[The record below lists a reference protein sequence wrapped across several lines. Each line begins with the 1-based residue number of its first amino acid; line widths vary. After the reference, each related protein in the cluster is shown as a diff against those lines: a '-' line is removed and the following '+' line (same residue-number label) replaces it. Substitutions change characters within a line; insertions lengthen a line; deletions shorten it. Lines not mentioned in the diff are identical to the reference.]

1 MNLNATLFAQMVVFF
16 ILWWVVAKFVWPP
29 LIKALDERAAKVAE
43 GLAAA
48 EKGKVDLD
56 LATKRADQA
65 LAQAKSEG
73 TQRIAEAEKRA
84 QQSAEEI
91 KQNAQTE
98 AARIIAQA
106 KSEAEQQVIRARDV
120 LRNEVAVLAV
130 KGAEQILRREVDP
143 KAHAALL
150 DQLKAEL

>member
-29 LIKALDERAAKVAE
+29 LVKALDERAAKVAD

-48 EKGKVDLD
+48 EKGKADLD
-56 LATKRADQA
+56 LATKRAEQA
-65 LAQAKSEG
+65 LSEARNEG

-84 QQSAEEI
+84 QMSADEI
-91 KQNAQTE
+91 KANAQAE

-106 KSEAEQQVIRARDV
+106 KAEADQQVSRARDG
-120 LRNEVAVLAV
+120 LRIEVAALAV
-130 KGAEQILRREVDP
+130 KGAEQILRREVDA
-143 KAHAALL
+143 KAHASLL

>member
-65 LAQAKSEG
+65 LAEAKSEG

-91 KQNAQTE
+91 KQNAQAE

-106 KSEAEQQVIRARDV
+106 KSEAEQQVIRAREV

>member
-29 LIKALDERAAKVAE
+29 LVKALDERAIKIAD

-48 EKGKVDLD
+48 DKSKADLEI
-56 LATKRADQA
+56 ATKRADQA
-65 LAQAKSEG
+65 LAEAKNEG
-73 TQRIAEAEKRA
+73 AQRIAEAEKKA
-84 QQSAEEI
+84 QISAEEI
-91 KQNAQTE
+91 KSNAQNE

-106 KSEAEQQVIRARDV
+106 KSEAEQQVIRARDT
-120 LRNEVAVLAV
+120 LRNEVAALAV
-130 KGAEQILRREVDP
+130 KGAEQILRREVD
-143 KAHAALL
+143 KNVHSSLL

>member
-1 MNLNATLFAQMVVFF
+1 VNLNATLFAQMVVFF

-29 LIKALDERAAKVAE
+29 LVKALDERAAKVAD

-48 EKGKVDLD
+48 EKGRADLES
-56 LATKRADQA
+56 ATKRADQA
-65 LAQAKSEG
+65 LSEARNEG

-84 QQSAEEI
+84 QMSADEI
-91 KQNAQTE
+91 KANAQAE

-106 KSEAEQQVIRARDV
+106 KAEADQQVARARDG
-120 LRNEVAVLAV
+120 LRIEVAALAV
-130 KGAEQILRREVDP
+130 KGAEQILRREVDA
-143 KAHAALL
+143 KAHASLL

>member
-65 LAQAKSEG
+65 LAEAKSEG

-120 LRNEVAVLAV
+120 LRNEVAALAV

>member
-29 LIKALDERAAKVAE
+29 LIKALDERAAKVAD

-65 LAQAKSEG
+65 LAEAKNEG

-130 KGAEQILRREVDP
+130 KGAEQILRHEVDP

>member
-1 MNLNATLFAQMVVFF
+1 MVVFF

-29 LIKALDERAAKVAE
+29 LIKALDERAAKVAD

-65 LAQAKSEG
+65 LAEAKSEG

-91 KQNAQTE
+91 KQNAQAE

-120 LRNEVAVLAV
+120 LRNEVAVSAI

>member
-29 LIKALDERAAKVAE
+29 LIKALDERAAKVAD

-65 LAQAKSEG
+65 LAEAKNEG

-143 KAHAALL
+143 KANAALL

>member
-16 ILWWVVAKFVWPP
+16 LLWWVVAKFVWPP
-29 LIKALDERAAKVAE
+29 LIKALDERAAKVAD

-65 LAQAKSEG
+65 LAEAKNEG

>member
-1 MNLNATLFAQMVVFF
+1 MVVFF

-65 LAQAKSEG
+65 LAEAKSEG

-91 KQNAQTE
+91 KQNAQAE

>member
-1 MNLNATLFAQMVVFF
+1 VNLNATLFAQMVVFF

-29 LIKALDERAAKVAE
+29 LVKALDERAAKVAD

-48 EKGKVDLD
+48 EKGRADLES
-56 LATKRADQA
+56 ATKRADQA
-65 LAQAKSEG
+65 LSEARNEG

-84 QQSAEEI
+84 QMSADEI
-91 KQNAQTE
+91 KANAQAE

-106 KSEAEQQVIRARDV
+106 KAEADQQVARARDG
-120 LRNEVAVLAV
+120 LRIEVAALAV
-130 KGAEQILRREVDP
+130 KGAEQILRREVDA
-143 KAHAALL
+143 KAHSSLL

>member
-29 LIKALDERAAKVAE
+29 LVKALDERAAKVAD

-48 EKGKVDLD
+48 EKGRADLES
-56 LATKRADQA
+56 ATKRADQA
-65 LAQAKSEG
+65 LSEARNEG

-84 QQSAEEI
+84 QMSADEI
-91 KQNAQTE
+91 KANAQAE

-106 KSEAEQQVIRARDV
+106 KAEADQQVARARDG
-120 LRNEVAVLAV
+120 LRIEVAALAV
-130 KGAEQILRREVDP
+130 KGAEQILRREVDA
-143 KAHAALL
+143 KAHSSLL